1 MAKLSWCCCTA
12 VLAAWVMIGCSG
24 GDDDTIPPLD
34 NLDDPTDTDVVF
46 SKWQSLAEAPAN
58 ELDFEQAM
66 QYATALAEAHELDR
80 FLQVLGDSEAS
91 PKAKVLAVVSL
102 SPFLSHEM
110 VERVVALTQPAHD
123 TTTRASATK
132 LLGTMLLPQMKP
144 PAVEGMITPPTEE
157 DLAQVRTRLRE
168 LAADDEHKV
177 RFTAATLLART
188 MDEGALDQLLT
199 LWNDEATD
207 ANERME
213 LVYSLPPE
221 SGGTFTEIFKQAAK
235 DPALDPEVRQ
245 RAVMELGFTNDPAI
259 LDLLVEVSE
268 SDPDPSVRAQA
279 KVTVEGMRAHIR
291 NAEPDS
297 AETPEQPAPATGEG

>member
-12 VLAAWVMIGCSG
+12 VLAALIMIGCS

-34 NLDDPTDTDVVF
+34 DLDDPTDADVVF
-46 SKWQSLAEAPAN
+46 SQWQTLAEAPAD

-66 QYATALAEAHELDR
+66 QYAMALAEAHELDR
-80 FLQVLGDSEAS
+80 FLQVLGDKAAS

-110 VERVVALTQPAHD
+110 VEPVVALTQPAHD
-123 TTTRASATK
+123 ITTRASATK
-132 LLGTMLLPQMKP
+132 LLGTMLLPQMRP
-144 PAVEGMITPPTEE
+144 PAAEGMITPPTEE
-157 DLAQVRTRLRE
+157 DLAQVRARLHE
-168 LAADDEHKV
+168 LAEDDEHKV

-188 MDEGALDQLLT
+188 MDEGALDQLVT

-207 ANERME
+207 TNERME

-221 SGGTFTEIFKQAAK
+221 SGGTFTEIFQQAAK

-279 KVTVEGMRAHIR
+279 KVTVESMRAHIR

-297 AETPEQPAPATGEG
+297 AETPEQPDPATGEG